1 MTPMPL
7 VLQVPRAKQLAM
19 LREKAS
25 EGEGLD
31 GMAWL
36 LGYNDPTDTA
46 SKGVPDTDIKDT
58 LVI

>member
-1 MTPMPL
+1 MPL

-46 SKGVPDTDIKDT
+46 SKGVPHTDIKDT